1 MVPTN
6 IMGRKIG
13 CVITGTT
20 PSYAALMDVST
31 EFIIII
37 IMTVP
42 KSARCFRRI
51 SYEDISGL
59 ENVIED
65 LAEAIEWSL
74 KHGELFE
81 QADVRPPKG
90 ILLYGPPGAGKT
102 MIAKAVATTSEA
114 NFISVK
120 APEIL
125 SKWVGELGKQGNPR
139 RAPSCLTIWTQLRC
153 TAGTLQATRMRQ
165 SP

>member
-1 MVPTN
+1 MLW
-6 IMGRKIG
+6 KDQ
-13 CVITGTT
+13 
-20 PSYAALMDVST
+20 L
-31 EFIIII
+31 
-37 IMTVP
+37 
-42 KSARCFRRI
+42 RRN
-51 SYEDISGL
+51 ISGL

-81 QADVRPPKG
+81 QANVRPPKG
-90 ILLYGPPGAGKT
+90 ILLYAPPGAGKT

-125 SKWVGELGKQGNPR
+125 SKWVGELGKQGNQR
-139 RAPSCLTIWTQLRC
+139 RASCCLTIW
-153 TAGTLQATRMRQ
+153 M
-165 SP
+165 